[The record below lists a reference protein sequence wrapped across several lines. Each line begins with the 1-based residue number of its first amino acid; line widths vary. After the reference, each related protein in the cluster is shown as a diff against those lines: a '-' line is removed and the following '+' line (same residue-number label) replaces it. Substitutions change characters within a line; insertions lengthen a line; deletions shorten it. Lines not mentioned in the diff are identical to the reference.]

1 MSKRI
6 MAMLLALVMVV
17 GVLPVAALA
26 EEPVST
32 TEPTTVPTETTAPT
46 EATAPAEAV
55 QTDVSQ
61 YALTDGIS
69 TYDAFNCYVD
79 LIPESTNAKPTGF
92 KVKVG
97 DTVNGYKVLFLDS
110 RTYEVHIDIGV
121 FQSES
126 ALPKFRIPLPE
137 EIWTGVKATDSTWV
151 LCVKHWKPGDTMK
164 LGRGNQMRY
173 YSMGT
178 EWYFSLNYDANGGS
192 GAPAAQTYTTDT
204 ASETSYTFTIPK
216 TVPAR
221 KGYTFQGWSFEKNG
235 TASYQPGQTCTLT
248 RPKDGAIASTLYA
261 VWEEAVPSKP
271 EWSDIRGEMQ
281 KVSVHVT
288 CINPDV
294 NHTDKTYPY
303 QESTDDVIGYV
314 QDSAGSYTCTVTV
327 HLGRYRTNYN
337 SDFNREHQF
346 ASSLT
351 ADVVLQYNG
360 TGWVIA
366 SALPLELKLTCGSA
380 PTPDPPGQDVLG
392 RLLVQVECDA
402 ITYHF
407 TKTYQL
413 DDGDYRLE
421 KVDDNTYTVT
431 VTADKYVE
439 KYNIDY
445 GVHTLFDNNTKTIK
459 LVYRY
464 GAWTV
469 VGSNGVTFNVSCE
482 QKYTVTYTD
491 GVDGEVIFADQVSY
505 KKPGEKT
512 PAFRG
517 TPTRT
522 GYKFIGWD
530 PAVSGTVT
538 ANATYTAQWVSISDL
553 DPAPEL
559 VSSLYMNFQCTNE
572 NASHDHRSE
581 MIGIG
586 FGIGAGGVIVT
597 DAAGN
602 PVYNKDGNIT
612 AVITFYQDSRYLD
625 EYNKRT
631 GVTHRYA
638 DYEPKTK
645 SVDGVFIGEVFHMY
659 KKDYPVVFDVVCS
672 SLYTVTYK
680 DGANGTVF
688 ADDVHSNLNANAATP
703 AFVGGTPTRTG
714 YVFIGWNPAVAAT
727 VTGNATYTAVW
738 EVAQPEKPALP
749 EKDDIAV
756 GGDGFYFKC
765 ISGIGHASSDQW
777 KTRLS
782 KYLDAYNIVGTEAA
796 KGADGRYFFNVEVTV
811 APYLPDYTA
820 WVNRDH
826 TICDGEPAKVT
837 LTFYYN
843 ETTQTWAQ
851 DEAAIPYVRTEC
863 KEDEIP
869 DPASGAFDNWNIQI
883 KCVRDTSHDL
893 LLRYSDGT
901 YRFERHDDP
910 QYGRLVFDAASY
922 LAKYNE
928 IFKDDHGNHGLNDAT
943 AAVTLEL
950 AYKDGQW
957 QPKVP
962 NALPT
967 IQVTCANEPE
977 APEKPTHED
986 LKNIIASVKLQC
998 VTAPD
1003 PAHADQLY
1011 SLNENA
1017 YDVTNPTLEDGQYT
1031 CVVTVK
1037 SDYYLNNLNQYDLG
1051 PHTISGD
1058 TRKNINL
1065 IWDSQNKNWAA
1076 EDGKKQKIVFNI
1088 QCETLTVTYTDG
1100 VDGVEVFKDV
1110 VRENLPYGTKTP
1122 AFYTKDPFRK
1132 GYVFTGWNPAV
1143 AATVTGSATYAAVWE
1158 EDANGN
1164 GTPDKDEEK
1173 YTVTYTD
1180 GVENEEI
1187 FADQVY
1193 GSLLPGTATPAFN
1206 GTPTRTGY
1214 VFSAWNPAVAATVT
1228 GNVTYTAVWE
1238 EDANGN
1244 GIADDEED
1252 KYTVTYT
1259 DGVKGKAFADQ
1270 VYDNL
1275 LSGTDTPAFN
1285 GKPTRKGYTF
1295 VSWTPKVTDTV
1306 TKTVTYTAT
1315 WKANSGKDN
1324 VPKTGDSGIVPVL
1337 GSVLL
1342 FSFCGAAAC
1351 VFDRK
1356 RKHI

>member
-79 LIPESTNAKPTGF
+79 LIPDSINAKPTGF

-97 DTVNGYKVLFLDS
+97 DMVNGYKVLSLNS
-110 RTYEVHIDIGV
+110 STYEVHIDIGV
-121 FQSES
+121 LQSES
-126 ALPKFRIPLPE
+126 ALPRFRIPLPE

-151 LCVKHWKPGDTMK
+151 LCVNHWKPGDTMK
-164 LGRGNQMRY
+164 LDRGGNQMRY

-192 GAPAAQTYTTDT
+192 GAPAARTHTTNT

-216 TVPAR
+216 KVPTR

-464 GAWTV
+464 GEWTV

-491 GVDGEVIFADQVSY
+491 GVDGEVIFNDQVYY

-517 TPTRT
+517 T
-522 GYKFIGWD
+522 
-530 PAVSGTVT
+530 
-538 ANATYTAQWVSISDL
+538 
-553 DPAPEL
+553 
-559 VSSLYMNFQCTNE
+559 
-572 NASHDHRSE
+572 
-581 MIGIG
+581 
-586 FGIGAGGVIVT
+586 
-597 DAAGN
+597 
-602 PVYNKDGNIT
+602 
-612 AVITFYQDSRYLD
+612 
-625 EYNKRT
+625 
-631 GVTHRYA
+631 
-638 DYEPKTK
+638 
-645 SVDGVFIGEVFHMY
+645 
-659 KKDYPVVFDVVCS
+659 
-672 SLYTVTYK
+672 
-680 DGANGTVF
+680 
-688 ADDVHSNLNANAATP
+688 
-703 AFVGGTPTRTG
+703 TPTRTG
-714 YVFIGWNPAVAAT
+714 YVFTGWKPAVTAT
-727 VTGNATYTAVW
+727 VTGN
-738 EVAQPEKPALP
+738 
-749 EKDDIAV
+749 
-756 GGDGFYFKC
+756 
-765 ISGIGHASSDQW
+765 
-777 KTRLS
+777 
-782 KYLDAYNIVGTEAA
+782 
-796 KGADGRYFFNVEVTV
+796 
-811 APYLPDYTA
+811 
-820 WVNRDH
+820 
-826 TICDGEPAKVT
+826 
-837 LTFYYN
+837 
-843 ETTQTWAQ
+843 
-851 DEAAIPYVRTEC
+851 
-863 KEDEIP
+863 
-869 DPASGAFDNWNIQI
+869 
-883 KCVRDTSHDL
+883 
-893 LLRYSDGT
+893 
-901 YRFERHDDP
+901 
-910 QYGRLVFDAASY
+910 
-922 LAKYNE
+922 
-928 IFKDDHGNHGLNDAT
+928 
-943 AAVTLEL
+943 
-950 AYKDGQW
+950 
-957 QPKVP
+957 
-962 NALPT
+962 
-967 IQVTCANEPE
+967 
-977 APEKPTHED
+977 
-986 LKNIIASVKLQC
+986 
-998 VTAPD
+998 
-1003 PAHADQLY
+1003 
-1011 SLNENA
+1011 
-1017 YDVTNPTLEDGQYT
+1017 
-1031 CVVTVK
+1031 
-1037 SDYYLNNLNQYDLG
+1037 
-1051 PHTISGD
+1051 
-1058 TRKNINL
+1058 
-1065 IWDSQNKNWAA
+1065 
-1076 EDGKKQKIVFNI
+1076 
-1088 QCETLTVTYTDG
+1088 
-1100 VDGVEVFKDV
+1100 
-1110 VRENLPYGTKTP
+1110 
-1122 AFYTKDPFRK
+1122 
-1132 GYVFTGWNPAV
+1132 
-1143 AATVTGSATYAAVWE
+1143 ATYAAVWE

-1193 GSLLPGTATPAFN
+1193 SNLLPDTATPAFN

-1214 VFSAWNPAVAATVT
+1214 VFSAWNPAVTGTVT

-1244 GIADDEED
+1244 GTPDKEEEKYTVSYTDGVENEEIFADQVYGNLLSGTATPTFNGTPTRTGYVFGGWNPAVADKVTESKIYSATWKPDANGNGIADDEEDKFTVTYTDGMDGKIFVNQVYENLLPGTATPAFNGTPTRTGYVFTGWNPTVAAKVTESKIYSATWKPDANGNGIADDEED

-1259 DGVKGKAFADQ
+1259 YGVKGKAFADQ

-1285 GKPTRKGYTF
+1285 GTPTRKGYTF

-1351 VFDRK
+1351 VFNRK

>member
-192 GAPAAQTYTTDT
+192 GAPAAQTHTTNT

-216 TVPAR
+216 NVPTR

-248 RPKDGAIASTLYA
+248 RPKDGAITSILYA

-445 GVHTLFDNNTKTIK
+445 GVHTLFDNNTKAIK

-491 GVDGEVIFADQVSY
+491 GVDGEVIFNDQVYY

-522 GYKFIGWD
+522 GYKFIGWE
-530 PAVSGTVT
+530 PAVAATVT
-538 ANATYTAQWVSISDL
+538 GNATYTAVW
-553 DPAPEL
+553 E
-559 VSSLYMNFQCTNE
+559 E
-572 NASHDHRSE
+572 E
-581 MIGIG
+581 
-586 FGIGAGGVIVT
+586 
-597 DAAGN
+597 
-602 PVYNKDGNIT
+602 K
-612 AVITFYQDSRYLD
+612 
-625 EYNKRT
+625 
-631 GVTHRYA
+631 
-638 DYEPKTK
+638 
-645 SVDGVFIGEVFHMY
+645 
-659 KKDYPVVFDVVCS
+659 
-672 SLYTVTYK
+672 YTVTYT
-680 DGANGTVF
+680 DGVENEEIF
-688 ADDVHSNLNANAATP
+688 ADQVYGNLLSGTATP
-703 AFVGGTPTRTG
+703 AFNGTPTRPG
-714 YVFIGWNPAVAAT
+714 YVFTGWNPAVAAT

-826 TICDGEPAKVT
+826 TICNGEPAKVT

-843 ETTQTWAQ
+843 ETTKTWAQ

-869 DPASGAFDNWNIQI
+869 DPASGAFDSWNIQLD
-883 KCVRDTSHDL
+883 CVTDDSHDHRL
-893 LLRYSDGT
+893 YYSDGT

-1058 TRKNINL
+1058 TRKNIKL

-1100 VDGVEVFKDV
+1100 VDGVEVFADV
-1110 VRENLPYGTKTP
+1110 VHEKLPYGAKTP
-1122 AFYTKDPFRK
+1122 AFYEKDPTRK

-1143 AATVTGSATYAAVWE
+1143 AATVTGNATYAAVWE

-1193 GSLLPGTATPAFN
+1193 GNLLPDTATPAFNGTPTRTGYVFGGWNPAVAAKVTGSQTYTATWKVDANGNGIPDDEEDKYTVTYTDGVENEEIFADQVYENLLPGTATPAFN

-1214 VFSAWNPAVAATVT
+1214 VFTGWNPAVAAKVT
-1228 GNVTYTAVWE
+1228 ESKTYTATWKADV
-1238 EDANGN
+1238 NGN

>member
-110 RTYEVHIDIGV
+110 RTYEVHIEIGV

-126 ALPKFRIPLPE
+126 ALPRFRIPLPE

-151 LCVKHWKPGDTMK
+151 LCVNHWKPGDTMK
-164 LGRGNQMRY
+164 LDRGGNQMRY

-178 EWYFSLNYDANGGS
+178 EWYFALKFDANGGS

-235 TASYQPGQTCTLT
+235 TASYQPGETCTLT

-303 QESTDDVIGYV
+303 QEDSNDTIGAV
-314 QDSAGSYTCTVTV
+314 QDNAGSYTCTVTV

-491 GVDGEVIFADQVSY
+491 GVDGEVIFKDQVYY

-522 GYKFIGWD
+522 GYVFSGWD
-530 PAVSGTVT
+530 PEVAEAVTE
-538 ANATYTAQWVSISDL
+538 NATYTATWKNDTPVSNNFVLKFDANGGTGA
-553 DPAPEL
+553 PADQ
-559 VSSLYMNFQCTNE
+559 SWSTNE
-572 NASHDHRSE
+572 TDISGHTL
-581 MIGIG
+581 
-586 FGIGAGGVIVT
+586 VIPGT
-597 DAAGN
+597 IPTREGYTFKGWSDT
-602 PVYNKDGNIT
+602 KDGNATHQPGEDCWVDRLNDSWVGNTVTKTLYAVWEEAAPQVTKPTKEFLIKEFKIATVKCTNKAAKHNSVDYPLTESSISIGDPVDGGTYYYCFVTVTSAPYVEMFDT
-612 AVITFYQDSRYLD
+612 A
-625 EYNKRT
+625 T
-631 GVTHRYA
+631 GSTHTAGAATEQQAVYCFDGRNWVV
-638 DYEPKTK
+638 PG
-645 SVDGVFIGEVFHMY
+645 SVDGSVLH
-659 KKDYPVVFDVVCS
+659 P
-672 SLYTVTYK
+672 
-680 DGANGTVF
+680 
-688 ADDVHSNLNANAATP
+688 
-703 AFVGGTPTRTG
+703 
-714 YVFIGWNPAVAAT
+714 
-727 VTGNATYTAVW
+727 
-738 EVAQPEKPALP
+738 
-749 EKDDIAV
+749 
-756 GGDGFYFKC
+756 
-765 ISGIGHASSDQW
+765 
-777 KTRLS
+777 
-782 KYLDAYNIVGTEAA
+782 IV
-796 KGADGRYFFNVEVTV
+796 FNVECTHV
-811 APYLPDYTA
+811 APP
-820 WVNRDH
+820 
-826 TICDGEPAKVT
+826 PA
-837 LTFYYN
+837 
-843 ETTQTWAQ
+843 
-851 DEAAIPYVRTEC
+851 
-863 KEDEIP
+863 
-869 DPASGAFDNWNIQI
+869 PASGAFDNWNIQI

-986 LKNIIASVKLQC
+986 LKNIIVSVKLQC

-1058 TRKNINL
+1058 TRKNIKL

-1100 VDGVEVFKDV
+1100 VDGVEVFADV
-1110 VRENLPYGTKTP
+1110 VHEKLPYGAKTP

-1143 AATVTGSATYAAVWE
+1143 AATVTGNATYAAVWE

-1193 GSLLPGTATPAFN
+1193 SNLLPDTATPAFN

-1214 VFSAWNPAVAATVT
+1214 VFGGWNPAVAA
-1228 GNVTYTAVWE
+1228 NVTESKIYSATWKP
-1238 EDANGN
+1238 DANGN

-1342 FSFCGAAAC
+1342 FSFCGAAVC
-1351 VFDRK
+1351 VFGRK

>member
-1 MSKRI
+1 
-6 MAMLLALVMVV
+6 MVV

-26 EEPVST
+26 EEPVSD

-46 EATAPAEAV
+46 EATALAEAV
-55 QTDVSQ
+55 QADVSQ
-61 YALTDGIS
+61 YALTDDIS
-69 TYDAFNCYVD
+69 TYDAFNCYVA
-79 LIPESTNAKPTGF
+79 LIPDSINAKPTGF

-97 DTVNGYKVLFLDS
+97 DTVNGYKVLSLNS

-121 FQSES
+121 LQSES

-151 LCVKHWKPGDTMK
+151 LCVDHWKPGDTMK
-164 LGRGNQMRY
+164 LDRGGNQMRY

-192 GAPAAQTYTTDT
+192 GAPAAQTHTTNT
-204 ASETSYTFTIPK
+204 ASETSYTFTIPQ
-216 TVPAR
+216 TVPTR

-248 RPKDGAIASTLYA
+248 RPKDGAITSILYA
-261 VWEEAVPSKP
+261 VWEKAVPSKP
-271 EWSDIRGEMQ
+271 QWSDIRGEMQ

-288 CINPDV
+288 CSNPDV

-327 HLGRYRTNYN
+327 HLGRYRTKYN
-337 SDFNREHQF
+337 QDFHSEHNF
-346 ASSLT
+346 ESPIPA
-351 ADVVLQYNG
+351 AVVLKYND
-360 TGWVIA
+360 TGWEII
-366 SALPLELKLTCGSA
+366 SGQTLELKLTCGA
-380 PTPDPPGQDVLG
+380 ALTPDPPGQDVLG

-413 DDGDYRLE
+413 DDGDYELK

-439 KYNIDY
+439 KYNVTY
-445 GVHTLFDNNTKTIK
+445 AGHTLFDNNTKTIK

-491 GVDGEVIFADQVSY
+491 GVDGEVVFNDQVYY

-522 GYKFIGWD
+522 GYKFIGW
-530 PAVSGTVT
+530 
-538 ANATYTAQWVSISDL
+538 
-553 DPAPEL
+553 E
-559 VSSLYMNFQCTNE
+559 
-572 NASHDHRSE
+572 
-581 MIGIG
+581 
-586 FGIGAGGVIVT
+586 
-597 DAAGN
+597 
-602 PVYNKDGNIT
+602 
-612 AVITFYQDSRYLD
+612 
-625 EYNKRT
+625 
-631 GVTHRYA
+631 
-638 DYEPKTK
+638 
-645 SVDGVFIGEVFHMY
+645 
-659 KKDYPVVFDVVCS
+659 
-672 SLYTVTYK
+672 
-680 DGANGTVF
+680 
-688 ADDVHSNLNANAATP
+688 
-703 AFVGGTPTRTG
+703 
-714 YVFIGWNPAVAAT
+714 PAVAAT

-738 EVAQPEKPALP
+738 E
-749 EKDDIAV
+749 
-756 GGDGFYFKC
+756 
-765 ISGIGHASSDQW
+765 
-777 KTRLS
+777 
-782 KYLDAYNIVGTEAA
+782 EAA
-796 KGADGRYFFNVEVTV
+796 PQVTKPTKEFLIKEFKIATVKCTTEGSGHGEQSYPLTESSISIGDPVDDGTYYYCLVTV
-811 APYLPDYTA
+811 TSAPYVEMFDTA
-820 WVNRDH
+820 TGSTH
-826 TICDGEPAKVT
+826 TAGAATDQQTAYCFDGQNWFVSHSIDGSVLFPIVFKVT
-837 LTFYYN
+837 C
-843 ETTQTWAQ
+843 
-851 DEAAIPYVRTEC
+851 DTEP
-863 KEDEIP
+863 EIP
-869 DPASGAFDNWNIQI
+869 DPASGAFDNWNIQLD
-883 KCVRDTSHDL
+883 CVTDDSHDQQ
-893 LLRYSDGT
+893 LRYSDGT
-901 YRFERHDDP
+901 YRFERDADP

-928 IFKDDHGNHGLNDAT
+928 FFKDDHGNHGLNDAT

-1058 TRKNINL
+1058 TRKNIKL

-1100 VDGVEVFKDV
+1100 V
-1110 VRENLPYGTKTP
+1110 ENEEIFADQVYSNLLPDTATP
-1122 AFYTKDPFRK
+1122 AFNGTPTRT
-1132 GYVFTGWNPAV
+1132 GYVFGGWNPAV
-1143 AATVTGSATYAAVWE
+1143 AAKVTGSQTYTATWKPDV
-1158 EDANGN
+1158 NGN
-1164 GTPDKDEEK
+1164 GIADDLEDKF
-1173 YTVTYTD
+1173 TVTYTD

-1193 GSLLPGTATPAFN
+1193 GNLLSGTATPAFN

-1214 VFSAWNPAVAATVT
+1214 VFTGWNPTIAAKVT
-1228 GNVTYTAVWE
+1228 ESKKYSATWKP
-1238 EDANGN
+1238 DANGN
-1244 GIADDEED
+1244 GIADEEED
-1252 KYTVTYT
+1252 TYTVTYT

-1285 GKPTRKGYTF
+1285 GKPIRKGYTF

>member
-1 MSKRI
+1 MRKRI

-192 GAPAAQTYTTDT
+192 GAPAAQTYTTNT

-216 TVPAR
+216 NVPTR

-235 TASYQPGQTCTLT
+235 TASYQPGETCTLT

-380 PTPDPPGQDVLG
+380 PTPAPPGQDVLG

-522 GYKFIGWD
+522 GYKFIGW
-530 PAVSGTVT
+530 
-538 ANATYTAQWVSISDL
+538 
-553 DPAPEL
+553 E
-559 VSSLYMNFQCTNE
+559 
-572 NASHDHRSE
+572 
-581 MIGIG
+581 
-586 FGIGAGGVIVT
+586 
-597 DAAGN
+597 
-602 PVYNKDGNIT
+602 
-612 AVITFYQDSRYLD
+612 
-625 EYNKRT
+625 
-631 GVTHRYA
+631 
-638 DYEPKTK
+638 
-645 SVDGVFIGEVFHMY
+645 
-659 KKDYPVVFDVVCS
+659 
-672 SLYTVTYK
+672 
-680 DGANGTVF
+680 
-688 ADDVHSNLNANAATP
+688 
-703 AFVGGTPTRTG
+703 
-714 YVFIGWNPAVAAT
+714 PAVAAT

-765 ISGIGHASSDQW
+765 ISGVGHASSDQW

-782 KYLDAYNIVGTEAA
+782 KYPDAYSITGTEAT
-796 KGADGRYFFNVEVTV
+796 KGTDGRYFFNVEVTV

-843 ETTQTWAQ
+843 ETTKTWAQ

-1017 YDVTNPTLEDGQYT
+1017 YGVTNPTLEDGQYT

-1058 TRKNINL
+1058 TRKNIKL

-1100 VDGVEVFKDV
+1100 VDGVEVFADV
-1110 VRENLPYGTKTP
+1110 VHENLPYGTRTP

-1143 AATVTGSATYAAVWE
+1143 AATVTGNATYAAVWE

-1193 GSLLPGTATPAFN
+1193 SNLLPDTATPAFN

-1214 VFSAWNPAVAATVT
+1214 VFGGWNPAVAAKVT
-1228 GNVTYTAVWE
+1228 GSQTYTATWKPDVNGNGIADDLEDKFTVTYTDGVENEEIFADQVYGNLLSGTATPAFNDTPTRTGYVFGGWNPAVAAKVTGSQTYTATWKV
-1238 EDANGN
+1238 DANGN
-1244 GIADDEED
+1244 GIADNLED
-1252 KYTVTYT
+1252 KFTVTYT

-1275 LSGTDTPAFN
+1275 LPGTATPAFN

-1342 FSFCGAAAC
+1342 FSFCGAAVC

>member
-26 EEPVST
+26 EEPVSD

-46 EATAPAEAV
+46 EATALAEAV

-69 TYDAFNCYVD
+69 TYDAFNCYVA
-79 LIPESTNAKPTGF
+79 LIPDSTNAKPTGF

-97 DTVNGYKVLFLDS
+97 DTVNGYKVLSLNS

-121 FQSES
+121 LQSES

-151 LCVKHWKPGDTMK
+151 LCVNHWKPGDTMK
-164 LGRGNQMRY
+164 LDRGGNQMRY

-178 EWYFSLNYDANGGS
+178 EWYFALKFDANGGS

-235 TASYQPGQTCTLT
+235 TASYQPGETCTLT

-491 GVDGEVIFADQVSY
+491 GVDGEVIFKDQVYY

-522 GYKFIGWD
+522 GYKFIGWE
-530 PAVSGTVT
+530 PAVAATVT
-538 ANATYTAQWVSISDL
+538 GNATYTAVW
-553 DPAPEL
+553 E
-559 VSSLYMNFQCTNE
+559 E
-572 NASHDHRSE
+572 E
-581 MIGIG
+581 
-586 FGIGAGGVIVT
+586 
-597 DAAGN
+597 
-602 PVYNKDGNIT
+602 K
-612 AVITFYQDSRYLD
+612 
-625 EYNKRT
+625 
-631 GVTHRYA
+631 
-638 DYEPKTK
+638 
-645 SVDGVFIGEVFHMY
+645 
-659 KKDYPVVFDVVCS
+659 
-672 SLYTVTYK
+672 YTVTYT
-680 DGANGTVF
+680 DGVENEEIF
-688 ADDVHSNLNANAATP
+688 ADQVYGNLLSGTATP
-703 AFVGGTPTRTG
+703 AFNGTPTRPG
-714 YVFIGWNPAVAAT
+714 YVFTGWNPAVAAT

-869 DPASGAFDNWNIQI
+869 DPASGAFDNWNIQLD
-883 KCVRDTSHDL
+883 CVTDDSHDHQ
-893 LLRYSDGT
+893 LRYSHGT

-1058 TRKNINL
+1058 TRKNIKL

-1100 VDGVEVFKDV
+1100 VDGVEVFADV
-1110 VRENLPYGTKTP
+1110 VHEKLPYGAKTP
-1122 AFYTKDPFRK
+1122 AFYEKDPTRK

-1143 AATVTGSATYAAVWE
+1143 AATVTGNATYTAVWE

-1173 YTVTYTD
+1173 YTVSYTDGVENEEIFADQVYSNLLPDTATPAFNGTPTRTGYVFGGWNPAVAATVTGNATYTAVWEEDANGNGTPDKDEEKYTVSYTD

-1193 GSLLPGTATPAFN
+1193 GNLLPGTATPAFN

-1356 RKHI
+1356 RKRN